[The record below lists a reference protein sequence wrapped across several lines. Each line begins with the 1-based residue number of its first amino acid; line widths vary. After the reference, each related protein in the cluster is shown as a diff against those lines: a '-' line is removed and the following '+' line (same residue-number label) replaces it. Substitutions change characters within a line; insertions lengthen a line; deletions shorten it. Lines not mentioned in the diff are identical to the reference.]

1 MPRYSHKAQVPL
13 TEEQYRDLL
22 VVASQEHK
30 RLGALLREAA
40 ERLYLQPLR
49 ERARSAAISSLLSLP
64 EIAAPEDYEAW
75 EKQYL
80 DERSS
85 HG

>member
-1 MPRYSHKAQVPL
+1 MPHYTQKAQVPL

-22 VVASQEHK
+22 LIAAQEHK

-40 ERLYLQPLR
+40 ERVYLEPLR
-49 ERARSAAISSLLSLP
+49 ARAKAAAVSSLLSLP
-64 EIAAPEDYEAW
+64 EIDVPEDYQVW

-80 DERSS
+80 DERAS

>member
-1 MPRYSHKAQVPL
+1 MAHYTQKAQVPL
-13 TEEQYRDLL
+13 TEEQYRSLL
-22 VVASQEHK
+22 AVAAQEHK

-40 ERLYLQPLR
+40 ERVYLAPLR
-49 ERARSAAISSLLSLP
+49 ARAKAAAVTSLLSLP
-64 EIAAPEDYEAW
+64 EIDAPEDYETW

-80 DERSS
+80 DDRSS